1 MATKYSKGRIYKL
14 DPAVLQSDPQQPR
27 KFLDPIGINE
37 MAATMIKL
45 GVLEPILFR
54 QDEAESLII
63 VAGERRVAAA
73 KKAGLATIPSLFV
86 DDNHWEISLV
96 ENLLRQDL
104 TPIEESEAVALL
116 MKERDYNQLQLGD
129 MLGKSQPAVAQILSL
144 NNLPDTVKDQCR
156 SNPNIPRTTL
166 VEIAKNKTAKG
177 METAFSKEMARRQAQ
192 EAAGTQKVKAAR
204 SSKEQAMIKQ
214 IDGLNGKMA
223 NLQLDGWGETD
234 RQDMAMVLRDIRDT
248 TARLLQSLGESVSEE
263 GEEPVP
269 ETVNRPNLA

>member
-1 MATKYSKGRIYKL
+1 MAVKFSKGRIYKL
-14 DPAVLQSDPQQPR
+14 DPAALQSDPQQPR
-27 KFLDPIGINE
+27 KFMDPIGINE
-37 MAATMIKL
+37 TAATMAKL

-54 QDEAESLII
+54 QDEAENLII

-73 KKAGLATIPSLFV
+73 KKTGLATIPSLFV

-156 SNPNIPRTTL
+156 SNPNIPRSL
-166 VEIAKNKTAKG
+166 LLEVVKNKTAKG
-177 METAFSKEMARRQAQ
+177 METAYNKEIAKRHAKEQGAQ
-192 EAAGTQKVKAAR
+192 KLKMAR
-204 SSKEQAMIKQ
+204 SSKEQTMIKQ
-214 IDGLNGKMA
+214 IDGLNGRLA
-223 NLQLDGWGETD
+223 NLQLEGWGESD
-234 RQDMAMVLRDIRDT
+234 RQDITVVLRDIRGT
-248 TARLLQSLGESVSEE
+248 AARLLQSLGEEVGE
-263 GEEPVP
+263 GEEGSEP
-269 ETVNRPNLA
+269 ETANRPELA

>member
-1 MATKYSKGRIYKL
+1 MAVKFSKGRIYKL

-54 QDEAESLII
+54 QDEVESLII

-86 DDNHWEISLV
+86 DKDHREISLV

-104 TPIEESEAVALL
+104 TPIEESEAMAVL
-116 MKERDYNQLQLGD
+116 MKERNYNQLQLGD

-144 NNLPDTVKDQCR
+144 NNLPETVKGQCR
-156 SNPNIPRTTL
+156 SNPNIPRSL
-166 VEIAKNKTAKG
+166 LLEVVKNKTAKG
-177 METAFSKEMARRQAQ
+177 METAYNKEIAKRQAK

-204 SSKEQAMIKQ
+204 SSSEQAMIKQ

-223 NLQLDGWGETD
+223 NLQLEGWGESD
-234 RQDMAMVLRDIRDT
+234 RQDITVVLRDIRGT
-248 TARLLQSLGESVSEE
+248 AARLLQSLG
-263 GEEPVP
+263 
-269 ETVNRPNLA
+269 